1 MVELVVASFPPAPC
15 QGSTFSGN
23 YMILMLLL
31 FLLFLLVGAIVV
43 IIVVVVV
50 VIVVVFSLLLLLL
63 FPSCSVSRI
72 DILRQSY
79 DIDAVFCFLLVGVFV
94 VVIVI
99 VVLIVVSLWLRVR
112 DLNSQAILG
121 SCQNETD
128 TFCAAGFT
136 RIRRTP
142 FATCP
147 CHMDCRKLN
156 QKNQNQIVGLSQQ
169 QQQNLVIVFS
179 ILHLFTN
186 APNKNTSY
194 KSLDIIELCL
204 RTED

>member
-1 MVELVVASFPPAPC
+1 MVELVVASFPPALC

-23 YMILMLLL
+23 YVILVLLL
-31 FLLFLLVGAIVV
+31 FLLFLLVCVIVV
-43 IIVVVVV
+43 IIVV
-50 VIVVVFSLLLLLL
+50 
-63 FPSCSVSRI
+63 FPPCSVSRI

-79 DIDAVFCFLLVGVFV
+79 DIDAVFCFLLVGVVV

-121 SCQNETD
+121 SCQHETD